1 MKTTVPNKLLQFS
14 EIPSP
19 EADYVD
25 ISEFALTFDGY
36 DLPNCA
42 DLANSRS
49 AETLSEL
56 RAVLFFEQ
64 RRFRH
69 FGYFPKGEDLEY
81 IRTLI
86 QEIRVKVESEELK

>member
-1 MKTTVPNKLLQFS
+1 MKNTVPNKLLQFS

-25 ISEFALTFDGY
+25 ISEFAQPFDGY

-42 DLANSRS
+42 ELANSHS
-49 AETLSEL
+49 AVTLSEL

-64 RRFRH
+64 RRYRH
-69 FGYFPKGEDLEY
+69 FGHYPAGEDLDY
-81 IRTLI
+81 IRSI
-86 QEIRVKVESEELK
+86 VFKFRERVAAGDLN

>member
-1 MKTTVPNKLLQFS
+1 MMISNKSLRVKT
-14 EIPSP
+14 IPSP
-19 EADYVD
+19 EANYFD

-49 AETLSEL
+49 AVTLSEL

-64 RRFRH
+64 RRYRH
-69 FGYFPKGEDLEY
+69 FGYGPTGEDLEY
-81 IRTLI
+81 IRSIVLK
-86 QEIRVKVESEELK
+86 IRDRVATGDLN